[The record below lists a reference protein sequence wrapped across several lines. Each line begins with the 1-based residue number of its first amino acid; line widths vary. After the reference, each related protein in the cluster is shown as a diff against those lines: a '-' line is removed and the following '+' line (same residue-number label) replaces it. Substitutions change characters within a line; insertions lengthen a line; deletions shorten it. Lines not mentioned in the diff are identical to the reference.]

1 MTPPSSRG
9 PSPPPGRRRP
19 TPSRRPLGQGHV
31 GPVRSSAPARYA
43 PKAVERSPGLDDEQK
58 GRAPASSLKRLEEE
72 ERDQARRAET
82 VRVGLRLTVMGV
94 VVLGLFS
101 VMIFRLWSLQVLNSS
116 SARDQVLSLTTR
128 DVPISPPRGLIE
140 ARGGE
145 VLVSNKVEPVVTLNR
160 QIAATNPAVVQR
172 LAVTLGISMAQIR
185 ATIND
190 EQDSIYQPVPI
201 EVGVPASVVVY
212 LSEHQ
217 AMFPGVTVSNVAER
231 QYPYG
236 DLASQTLGYVADISA
251 SELKQLKSQS
261 YTEGDVIGQS
271 GIEAQY
277 ESYLRGK
284 TGVRELLVDAQGD
297 PVGTKHVEPSSAG
310 DDVVTNIDLGLQQAA
325 ESDLSAQIASLDA
338 QGKPANSGAVVA
350 LDPQTG
356 AVLAMASEP
365 TYDPAWWVGGMST
378 QHYSEL
384 NNSAS
389 NYPLLNRVIQG
400 LYTPGS
406 TFKLASSTA
415 ALNDGL
421 ISPYTVYTDNGSFTI
436 PGCQG
441 TGCTYIDN
449 PGDLPCHTSCDVSTA
464 LTVSDDV
471 FFYTLGYNFFE
482 QAARYGNDPIQKV
495 AAQYGFGEASG
506 VDLPGAYYGQV
517 DSPELRV
524 KQHAEAPSAFPDT
537 YYGAGDAVNT
547 AFGQGESEITPLELA
562 NAYATFAN
570 GGTRYAPEV
579 GAAIVAPDGKVVKRI
594 EPKVIGHVL
603 LPASTRQAILTG
615 LEGVTTAT
623 GRFAGT
629 ATVALQQLNYPY
641 SKLPIAGK
649 TGTSQV
655 SNNANAQPDS
665 LFVAFG
671 PVSDPQYVIA
681 VIIPNA
687 GYGADAA
694 APVVL
699 KLFEYLIQHPVAP
712 VTPKAPTGAG

>member
-1 MTPPSSRG
+1 M
-9 PSPPPGRRRP
+9 
-19 TPSRRPLGQGHV
+19 

-43 PKAVERSPGLDDEQK
+43 PKAVERSPGLDEEQK
-58 GRAPASSLKRLEEE
+58 GRVPASSLKRLEEE
-72 ERDQARRAET
+72 EREQARRAET

-101 VMIFRLWSLQVLNSS
+101 IMIFRLWSLQVLNSS
-116 SARDQVLSLTTR
+116 SARDQVISLTTR
-128 DVPISPPRGLIE
+128 DVPITPPRGLIE
-140 ARGGE
+140 ARGGQ

-172 LAVTLGISMAQIR
+172 LAVTLGMSLASVK
-185 ATIND
+185 AAIND

-201 EVGVPASVVVY
+201 EVGVPDSVVVY
-212 LSEHQ
+212 LSEHKS
-217 AMFPGVTVSNVAER
+217 MFPGVTVSNVAER
-231 QYPYG
+231 QFPYG
-236 DLASQTLGYVADISA
+236 DLMAQTLGYVADISA
-251 SELKQLKSQS
+251 PELKQLKGQG
-261 YTEGDVIGQS
+261 YTAGDVIGQS
-271 GIEAQY
+271 GIEASY
-277 ESYLRGK
+277 ESYLRGV
-284 TGVRELLVDAQGD
+284 TGVRELSVDAQGD
-297 PVGTKHVEPSSAG
+297 PVATKHVVPSKAG

-325 ESDLSAQIASLDA
+325 EADLSAQIASLDA
-338 QGKPANSGAVVA
+338 QGKPVNSGAVVA

-356 AVLAMASEP
+356 AILAMASEP
-365 TYDPAWWVGGMST
+365 TYDPSWWVGGMST

-384 NNSAS
+384 NTPNS
-389 NYPLLNRVIQG
+389 NYPLLNRAIQG

-415 ALNDGL
+415 GLNDGL
-421 ISPYTVYTDNGSFTI
+421 ISPYTVYPDNGSFTI
-436 PGCQG
+436 PRCTGG
-441 TGCTYIDN
+441 GCTFADN
-449 PGDLPCHTSCDVSTA
+449 TGDVPCYNACDVSTA

-471 FFYTLGYNFFE
+471 FFYTLGFNFYSDPK
-482 QAARYGNDPIQKV
+482 QYGNDPIQKV
-495 AAQYGFGEASG
+495 AAQYGFGVSSG
-506 VDLPGAYYGQV
+506 IDLPGAYYGQV

-524 KQHAEAPSAFPDT
+524 QQHAEDPSAFPDT
-537 YYGAGDAVNT
+537 YYGAGDAVNA
-547 AFGQGESEITPLELA
+547 AFGQGETEITPLELA

-579 GAAIVAPDGKVVKRI
+579 GAAIVSPDGKVVKRI
-594 EPKVIGHVL
+594 EPKVVGHVS

-623 GRFAGT
+623 GRYAGT
-629 ATVALQQLNYPY
+629 ATQALVALHYPY
-641 SKLPIAGK
+641 SQLPIAGK

-655 SNNANAQPDS
+655 SSSTNAQPDS

-687 GYGADAA
+687 GYGALAA
-694 APVVL
+694 APVVI
-699 KLFEYLIQHPVAP
+699 KLFEYLIQHPVGP